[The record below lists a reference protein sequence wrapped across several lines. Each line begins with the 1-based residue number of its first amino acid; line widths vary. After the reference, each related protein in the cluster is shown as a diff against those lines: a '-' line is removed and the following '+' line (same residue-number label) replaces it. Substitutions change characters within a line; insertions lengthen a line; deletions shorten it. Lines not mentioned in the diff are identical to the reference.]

1 MQEEDDRSCKTM
13 QNYLVQTGACL
24 LTKWQFPFPIWTSHR
39 PRITRASHLFGI
51 SMLSFSG
58 INMIHTQNSLKY
70 VLCFP
75 HIVETC
81 RNIPN
86 ALSAQIFDQ
95 EALTGCTSPDSPTNR
110 PWPSQLVQCQ
120 LNLQNRL
127 LRSFSICSS
136 CTQGFG
142 VPKHLCHH
150 ALGRLTEKW
159 TFRAMDGSKQDPI
172 HMHTSWQKVD
182 TK

>member
-1 MQEEDDRSCKTM
+1 
-13 QNYLVQTGACL
+13 
-24 LTKWQFPFPIWTSHR
+24 
-39 PRITRASHLFGI
+39 
-51 SMLSFSG
+51 MLSAYRR
-58 INMIHTQNSLKY
+58 NNS
-70 VLCFP
+70 
-75 HIVETC
+75 
-81 RNIPN
+81 N

-110 PWPSQLVQCQ
+110 PWPSQLVQRQ

-127 LRSFSICSS
+127 LRSLRSFSS

-182 TK
+182 TTKIYQVIPSPYRICLTVNKDLTCFYLAPLCRAMFRDTSLIIAWKCRKWTADPSNDPSLTFPFTSFAFSAKYRGTL